1 MRDEALPRFAN
12 DAFYRAFRD
21 RDQAAMARLWSLRQ
35 PLLCAHPG
43 ARPLYER
50 AAVLESWA
58 NILGSPNCPR
68 LEYRIERVLH
78 CGELVLI
85 TCYEWSRAQPDGMLL
100 ATNGFMLEAGEY
112 RMTIHQAG
120 PVRALVLSGDTG
132 GGERVH

>member
-1 MRDEALPRFAN
+1 MPDEASLRLAN

-21 RDQAAMARLWSLRQ
+21 RDQAAMARLWAQRQ

-50 AAVLESWA
+50 AAVLDSWA
-58 NILGSPNCPR
+58 SILGSPNCPR
-68 LEYRIERVLH
+68 LEYRIERILC

-85 TCYEWSRAQPDGMLL
+85 TCYEWTRAQPDAVLL
-100 ATNGFMLEAGEY
+100 ATNGFVPEAGEY

-120 PVRALVLSGDTG
+120 PVRALVMSGAAG
-132 GGERVH
+132 GSMRVH